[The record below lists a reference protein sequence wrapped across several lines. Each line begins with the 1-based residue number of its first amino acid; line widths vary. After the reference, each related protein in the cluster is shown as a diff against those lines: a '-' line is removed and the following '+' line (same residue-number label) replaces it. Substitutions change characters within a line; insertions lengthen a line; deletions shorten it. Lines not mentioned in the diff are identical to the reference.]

1 MEGHAMV
8 GDSKSSW
15 TVTCNILLEDNIGAH
30 GGKSGN
36 KCCKRIIEE
45 KIKRTYHLQDMENDQ
60 MVGFKKTLLDWISV
74 SI

>member
-1 MEGHAMV
+1 MV